1 MLRNQ
6 KHSKSTTPIRH
17 TAERQD
23 KRTSDK
29 RVVLGAQPF
38 KQPNPLIDVFSG
50 RLKLLPSS
58 FIVCRLS
65 FVVNRQPLGGERR
78 HRWDV
83 PRAGTATQP
92 DPCPLLSFPL
102 LAASFPPLDPFLRVG
117 RLGVR
122 TARARMVVKTMRQ
135 TTSCVGVAVER
146 VYRDDD
152 DERGHDTD
160 TDTTWVERAIVASI
174 RRDSISSTFG
184 PIPG

>member
-6 KHSKSTTPIRH
+6 KRSRGQVTPVRPH
-17 TAERQD
+17 ARRTHLGQTRRARRATVQTAESADRCIQ
-23 KRTSDK
+23 RAVEAVP
-29 RVVLGAQPF
+29 VVVSV
-38 KQPNPLIDVFSG
+38 IVE
-50 RLKLLPSS
+50 PSS
-58 FIVCRLS
+58 F
-65 FVVNRQPLGGERR
+65 ERH
-78 HRWDV
+78 HRWDI

-102 LAASFPPLDPFLRVG
+102 LVASFPPSSRVPVG

-135 TTSCVGVAVER
+135 TTSCVGVAVGQ
-146 VYRDDD
+146 VYRDDVD
-152 DERGHDTD
+152 GRGHDTDTD
-160 TDTTWVERAIVASI
+160 TDTTWVEQAIVASI